1 MMLTVKWRSLK
12 IHTHR
17 NMQTLEERIKR
28 YWNAQPCNIRHSGND
43 VGTRD
48 FFHEVS
54 QRRYRVEPHIPEFA
68 GFHHWTGK
76 RVLEVGCGIGSD
88 AEEFAKHGA
97 DYVGID
103 LSDQSIALCRQR
115 FETLGLDGEF
125 LNIDVTDV
133 AALAELGKFD
143 LVYSYGVIHH
153 FPGIDQI
160 INNIHQVVHV
170 GGEFR
175 YMVYAKNSWKY
186 AMIQKGLDQ
195 FEAQA
200 GCPYAQAFSKE
211 EILDLMSTGWV
222 VERLRQD
229 HCFMYNVEE
238 YKKGRY
244 VLEPWF
250 AAMPE
255 THQQAVREYLGWHLL
270 VKSRK
275 I

>member
-1 MMLTVKWRSLK
+1 MS
-12 IHTHR
+12 
-17 NMQTLEERIKR
+17 QSLEERIKR
-28 YWNAQPCNIRHSGND
+28 YWNTQPCNIKHGKSNIGSAE
-43 VGTRD
+43 
-48 FFHEVS
+48 FFREVS
-54 QRRYRVEPHIPEFA
+54 ERRYRVESHIPEFA
-68 GFHHWTGK
+68 GFHLWAGK
-76 RVLEVGCGIGSD
+76 RVLEIGSGIGSD

-115 FETLGLDGEF
+115 FEVLGLEGEF
-125 LNIDVTDV
+125 HNIDVTDLE
-133 AALAELGKFD
+133 ALKTLGQFD

-153 FPGIDQI
+153 FPGIAKI
-160 INNIHQVVHV
+160 IDNVREVVKP

-211 EILDLMSTGWV
+211 EIHDLMGDKWTI
-222 VERLRQD
+222 ERLRQD
-229 HCFMYNVEE
+229 HCFMYNVDE
-238 YKKGRY
+238 YKAGRY

-250 AAMPE
+250 EAM
-255 THQQAVREYLGWHLL
+255 TDAHRQAVREYLGWHLL
-270 VKSRK
+270 VKARK
-275 I
+275 